1 MRGEQGEEKH
11 ELLDGGASEAGKS
24 RGRIICWE
32 GTSMRRYAV
41 YAVSLIFL
49 QILSCQ
55 PIFAERVMGEL
66 TKVNNDV
73 IIASFPVPIRP
84 RALMTILKGEGE
96 SVAGLAIAQDC
107 KGEEPPYEVR
117 GALYFSMDAVAVT
130 AGKKVYVNSINAG
143 AAPSSIPQEQALKKD
158 PPYRPPSDQDLKLYY
173 YAAGQTVGYGAFGLG
188 YERSIKLYKAVSLE
202 ADGGIT
208 GIGNVDSEDSN
219 NLSADQLIKS
229 INGRLR
235 LDLSKGFAVYTGYRW
250 NEARGDDEHWNTLVE
265 RLNGTH
271 YTGMSNNEQGTVLM
285 KGMEYGITVRPF
297 KRFSLSAGYIPEYM
311 SDFGTL
317 GTISQPA
324 YTGELRFGGNRGAV
338 RLRGITTTDYWLAD
352 LGITIR

>member
-1 MRGEQGEEKH
+1 
-11 ELLDGGASEAGKS
+11 
-24 RGRIICWE
+24 
-32 GTSMRRYAV
+32 MRRCV
-41 YAVSLIFL
+41 ISVICLIVL
-49 QILSCQ
+49 LTVCCL
-55 PIFAERVMGEL
+55 PVLAERVMGEL

-73 IIASFPVPIRP
+73 IVASFPVPIRP

-96 SVAGLAIAQDC
+96 TVAGLAISQDC
-107 KGEEPPYEVR
+107 NGEEPPYEVT
-117 GALYFSMDAVAVT
+117 GSLYFSMDAVAVT

-143 AAPSSIPQEQALKKD
+143 AAPSSIPPEQALRKA
-158 PPYRPPSDQDLKLYY
+158 PPYQPPSDQDLKLYY

-188 YERSIKLYKAVSLE
+188 YERSIRLYKAISLE

-208 GIGNVDSEDSN
+208 GVGNIADDDSN

-229 INGRLR
+229 LNGRLR
-235 LDLSKGFAVYTGYRW
+235 VDLSKGFAVYTGYRW
-250 NEARGDDEHWNTLVE
+250 NEARGDDERWNTLAE
-265 RLNGTH
+265 RLHGTE
-271 YTGMSNNEQGTVLM
+271 YAAASNNDQGTVLL

-297 KRFSLSAGYIPEYM
+297 KRFSLSAGYIPEYHT
-311 SDFGTL
+311 DFGSL
-317 GTISQPA
+317 GVISQPA